1 MEKKIEKMDI
11 ENESKSKEEIGR
23 LALIVKYSPS
33 LINIASLDGRMT
45 FINEAGEK
53 ILGITQK
60 EVQNFSIVDAV
71 SPRLRDF
78 VEKEL
83 FSVLQKKGFWEGE
96 LEYENVK
103 TKKIIIAYARCFVI
117 KNEKTG
123 KGEFYVNI
131 SEDITE
137 RKKNEIALEENMA
150 EMERINKLMIGREM
164 KMIELK
170 EKIKSLENKNNE
182 ND

>member
-11 ENESKSKEEIGR
+11 EKENEGEIGR
-23 LALIVKYSPS
+23 LAMIVRYSPS
-33 LINIASLDGRMT
+33 LINVASLDGRMT

-53 ILGITQK
+53 MLGITQK
-60 EVQNFSIVDAV
+60 EVQNFSIIDAV
-71 SPRLRDF
+71 SPKLRDF

-83 FSVLQKKGFWEGE
+83 FSALQKKGFWEGE

-103 TKKIIIAYARCFVI
+103 TKKRIIAHARCFVI

-137 RKKNEIALEENMA
+137 RKKAEITLGENMA

-170 EKIKSLENKNNE
+170 EKIKNLENKSNE